1 MPNDRPEEQGLGA
14 YERPDEDRR
23 ARAEAQA
30 TREAIREAERRLPG
44 GDRLPSPS
52 D

>member
-14 YERPDEDRR
+14 YERPAEDAA

-30 TREAIREAERRLPG
+30 TREQIREAERRVPG
-44 GDRLPSPS
+44 GDRLPPS
-52 D
+52 A